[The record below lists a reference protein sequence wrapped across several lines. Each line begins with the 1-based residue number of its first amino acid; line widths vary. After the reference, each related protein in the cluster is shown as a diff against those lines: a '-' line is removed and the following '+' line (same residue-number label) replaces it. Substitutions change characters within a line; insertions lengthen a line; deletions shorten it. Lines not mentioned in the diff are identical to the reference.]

1 MVVFEREDF
10 GGEWIKIKVKDDL
23 EWVRD
28 GNVIRQVLVA
38 DFPEKMEKEWRKKG
52 FKEFGVFVYEEIWE
66 DVEKKVWEGDEV
78 WIRRNEDGKL
88 EIKKE

>member
-38 DFPEKMEKEWRKKG
+38 DFPEEMEKEWRKKG